1 METPALDHID
11 RRMLTLLQRN
21 NRRTLRALA
30 DELSISAPTCLRRM
44 RRLEK
49 LGVIRAHAALVDP
62 ISVGLGVLAYVEV
75 SLVNASGAGDDGV
88 RAADAAVPRGYPVR
102 ELSGDVDYL
111 LTVGAARTCPPSAT
125 SRAGTSPT
133 IGESAP
139 TGHCW
144 CCDCRR
150 TGINCRLT
158 RR

>member
-75 SLVNASGAGDDGV
+75 SLVNASGAEMTAFERRMQRCPEV
-88 RAADAAVPRGYPVR
+88 IQCA

-111 LTVGAARTCPPSAT
+111 LTVVARDLPAF
-125 SRAGTSPT
+125 G
-133 IGESAP
+133 
-139 TGHCW
+139 
-144 CCDCRR
+144 DF
-150 TGINCRLT
+150 T
-158 RR
+158 RRHLADDRRIRTYRSLLVLRLPKNGHQLPTD